1 MWPGPS
7 RRVGPSAWYRA
18 RGDDRRADGLQ
29 QHESIGDRVPRSRQN
44 KDQVPRIQA
53 LRRGLLVL
61 VLLLALGG
69 VFLILRY
76 AGTVRA
82 RVSPLPSPSQHTSG
96 PPPSQGPD
104 SPSQTPSPATTT
116 SGPTRSLGSAGSMP
130 AGGDAK
136 RACFYGS
143 VSVMQ
148 HVGHQVGQTFDC
160 ALVFNDA
167 TPNWTGWQHPWFIGY
182 YKPDFNWAAWAT
194 AVPGRQLVITQRM
207 IPDNPPS
214 DWRQRGANG
223 GYEPHAPELARTPVA
238 AGPRNS

>member
-76 AGTVRA
+76 AGTGRA
-82 RVSPLPSPSQHTSG
+82 RVSPLPSPSRSHIG
-96 PPPSQGPD
+96 NPPGQGPD
-104 SPSQTPSPATTT
+104 SPSQTPRPATTT
-116 SGPTRSLGSAGSMP
+116 SGPTRSLGTAGGMP
-130 AGGDAK
+130 AGGDPK
-136 RACFYGS
+136 RAS
-143 VSVMQ
+143 V
-148 HVGHQVGQTFDC
+148 
-160 ALVFNDA
+160 
-167 TPNWTGWQHPWFIGY
+167 
-182 YKPDFNWAAWAT
+182 
-194 AVPGRQLVITQRM
+194 
-207 IPDNPPS
+207 
-214 DWRQRGANG
+214 
-223 GYEPHAPELARTPVA
+223 ERTVTM
-238 AGPRNS
+238 RRD

>member
-1 MWPGPS
+1 MVRPDHILTQGHVARALPPGRTFRLVSCEGRRSPGGRPAAARKHRRPRAPIPS
-7 RRVGPSAWYRA
+7 KQGPGASNPGAP
-18 RGDDRRADGLQ
+18 
-29 QHESIGDRVPRSRQN
+29 PRSSCVGSPPGARRRL
-44 KDQVPRIQA
+44 PHPS
-53 LRRGLLVL
+53 LRRYRQG
-61 VLLLALGG
+61 
-69 VFLILRY
+69 
-76 AGTVRA
+76 
-82 RVSPLPSPSQHTSG
+82 
-96 PPPSQGPD
+96 QGPD

-167 TPNWTGWQHPWFIGY
+167 TPNWTGWEHPWFIGY
-182 YKPDFNWAAWAT
+182 YKPDFNWSAWAT

-223 GYEPHAPELARTPVA
+223 EYDAHAAELARTLVA
-238 AGPRNS
+238 AGLGNS

>member
-76 AGTVRA
+76 AGTGRA
-82 RVSPLPSPSQHTSG
+82 KARTRLPRPQAQRRRRADRPDPWAAPEACPRGETRSG
-96 PPPSQGPD
+96 PAS
-104 SPSQTPSPATTT
+104 
-116 SGPTRSLGSAGSMP
+116 
-130 AGGDAK
+130 
-136 RACFYGS
+136 
-143 VSVMQ
+143 
-148 HVGHQVGQTFDC
+148 
-160 ALVFNDA
+160 
-167 TPNWTGWQHPWFIGY
+167 
-182 YKPDFNWAAWAT
+182 T
-194 AVPGRQLVITQRM
+194 AV
-207 IPDNPPS
+207 S
-214 DWRQRGANG
+214 A
-223 GYEPHAPELARTPVA
+223 
-238 AGPRNS
+238 